1 MAAELHHQQ
10 QQHSEDSGAKFEQLH
25 VQQVY
30 NEIASSVNDIQHR
43 AWPNVKRFLKKL
55 DKGALVA
62 DIGRCGNGFLT
73 WIHMNRWYSFI
84 HMHYIYF
91 QCQSS

>member
-1 MAAELHHQQ
+1 MAAEISHHQQ
-10 QQHSEDSGAKFEQLH
+10 HKRNSRAKFEQCH

-30 NEIASSVNDIQHR
+30 DEIASSVNDIQHR

-62 DIGRCGNGFLT
+62 DIGKYCITFLHT
-73 WIHMNRWYSFI
+73 
-84 HMHYIYF
+84 
-91 QCQSS
+91 C

>member
-1 MAAELHHQQ
+1 MAAENDD
-10 QQHSEDSGAKFEQLH
+10 QHEQKQSNRAQFEHCH
-25 VQQVY
+25 VQQIY

-62 DIGRCGNGFLT
+62 DIG
-73 WIHMNRWYSFI
+73 IS
-84 HMHYIYF
+84 
-91 QCQSS
+91 

>member
-1 MAAELHHQQ
+1 MAAEEQQHQQ
-10 QQHSEDSGAKFEQLH
+10 QIQNNRAKFEQCH

-30 NEIASSVNDIQHR
+30 NEIASSVNDLQQR

-62 DIGRCGNGFLT
+62 DIGT
-73 WIHMNRWYSFI
+73 
-84 HMHYIYF
+84 
-91 QCQSS
+91 